1 MDIFNNFKGLFL
13 SVWNKGIIG
22 VDFVQILIGLGIFF
36 VFLIFRGLIS
46 KLIIRKLEIISKR
59 TTNKLDDTFVK
70 AMDGPAKF
78 LPIVL
83 GFFFASYYITFAEE
97 TRSFVD
103 NINRTLITILLFW
116 TIHQIIEPIS
126 YILSGLDKLL
136 TRELIGW
143 IIKSLKIL
151 IFILGAAAV
160 LELWGI
166 KIGPIIAG
174 LGLFGV
180 AVALGAQDLFKN
192 LISGILVLVEKR
204 FKIGDWIIV
213 EGIIEGIV
221 EKIGFR
227 STVIRKFD
235 KSLAIIPN
243 FQFAE
248 NAVIN
253 VSQKTN
259 WLISWTI
266 TLQYDTTIDQL
277 KKIRDKIEEYINSH
291 EDFNISVGVSVRVD
305 KFSDSSIDMYVR
317 CFTKTSRWSEYL
329 QVKERLALSIKEI
342 VEENNASFA
351 FPSQSIY
358 VEKMIALFYL
368 VLQIIKLYSYVVIAN
383 VVISWLV
390 AFNILNTSN
399 RFVYSV
405 LEFTYRLTD
414 PFLNRIRAFLPN
426 LGAFDI
432 SPIILLLLLW
442 FIEMC
447 MKIYIAPIIF

>member
-1 MDIFNNFKGLFL
+1 MEVFANFKELFL
-13 SVWNKGIIG
+13 SVWKTGILGIN
-22 VDFVQILIGLGIFF
+22 FLQILIGLGIFF
-36 VFLIFRGLIS
+36 LFLIFRGLIS
-46 KLIIRKLEIISKR
+46 KLIIKKLEIISKR
-59 TTNKLDDTFVK
+59 TTNKLDDAFVK
-70 AMDGPAKF
+70 AMEGPARF

-83 GFFFASYYITFAEE
+83 GFFFASYYINFSEDSRLFIE
-97 TRSFVD
+97 

-116 TIHQIIEPIS
+116 IIHQIIEPIS
-126 YILSGLDKLL
+126 YVLSGLDKIL

-204 FKIGDWIIV
+204 FKMGDWIHV

-221 EKIGFR
+221 ERIGFR

-253 VSQKTN
+253 VSQTTN
-259 WLISWTI
+259 WLISWMI
-266 TLQYDTTIDQL
+266 TLQYDTTVDQL
-277 KKIRDKIEEYINSH
+277 KTIRNQIEEHINSN
-291 EDFNISVGVSVRVD
+291 EDFDTSIGVAVRVD

-317 CFTKTSRWSEYL
+317 CFSKSDSWNEWLS
-329 QVKERLALSIKEI
+329 VKENLALEIKQI
-342 VEENNASFA
+342 VEKNGASFA

-358 VEKMIALFYL
+358 VEK
-368 VLQIIKLYSYVVIAN
+368 K
-383 VVISWLV
+383 
-390 AFNILNTSN
+390 
-399 RFVYSV
+399 
-405 LEFTYRLTD
+405 
-414 PFLNRIRAFLPN
+414 
-426 LGAFDI
+426 
-432 SPIILLLLLW
+432 
-442 FIEMC
+442 
-447 MKIYIAPIIF
+447 

>member
-1 MDIFNNFKGLFL
+1 MEIFNNFKNLFL
-13 SVWNKGIIG
+13 SVWNRGILGI
-22 VDFVQILIGLGIFF
+22 DIFEILIGLGIFLI
-36 VFLIFRGLIS
+36 FLIFRGLIS
-46 KLIIRKLEIISKR
+46 KLIIKKLEIISQR

-70 AMDGPAKF
+70 AMMGPARF
-78 LPIVL
+78 LPVVL
-83 GFFFASYYITFAEE
+83 GFFIASYYMSFSDD
-97 TRSFVD
+97 TRSLVD

-116 TIHQIIEPIS
+116 IIHQIIEPIS
-126 YILSGLDKLL
+126 YILSGLGKIL

-204 FKIGDWIIV
+204 FKMGDWILV

-227 STVIRKFD
+227 STTIRKFD

-253 VSQKTN
+253 VSQTTN
-259 WLISWTI
+259 WIISWI
-266 TLQYDTTIDQL
+266 INLQYDTTVDQL
-277 KKIRDKIEEYINSH
+277 KKIRDEIEGYIKTH
-291 EDFNISVGVSVRVD
+291 EDFNTELGYAVRID
-305 KFSDSSIDMYVR
+305 KFAESSIDMYVR
-317 CFTKTSRWSEYL
+317 CFTKTDEWEKWLS
-329 QVKERLALSIKEI
+329 VKERLAIQIKQI
-342 VEENNASFA
+342 VEKNGAAFA

-358 VEKMIALFYL
+358 VEK
-368 VLQIIKLYSYVVIAN
+368 K
-383 VVISWLV
+383 
-390 AFNILNTSN
+390 
-399 RFVYSV
+399 
-405 LEFTYRLTD
+405 
-414 PFLNRIRAFLPN
+414 
-426 LGAFDI
+426 
-432 SPIILLLLLW
+432 
-442 FIEMC
+442 
-447 MKIYIAPIIF
+447 

>member
-1 MDIFNNFKGLFL
+1 MEVLKNFKSLFL
-13 SVWNKGIIG
+13 SVWEKGILGI
-22 VDFVQILIGLGIFF
+22 DFFQILVGLGIFLL
-36 VFLIFRGLIS
+36 FLIFRGLIS
-46 KLIIRKLEIISKR
+46 RLIIKKLEIISKR

-70 AMDGPAKF
+70 SMMGPARF

-83 GFFFASYYITFAEE
+83 GVFFASYYMSFSDDM
-97 TRSFVD
+97 RDFVD
-103 NINRTLITILLFW
+103 NLNRTLITILIFW
-116 TIHQIIEPIS
+116 IIHQIIEPIS
-126 YILSGLDKLL
+126 YILSGLDKIL

-204 FKIGDWIIV
+204 FRMGDWIRV
-213 EGIIEGIV
+213 DGIIEGVV

-253 VSQKTN
+253 VSQTTN
-259 WLISWTI
+259 WLISWII
-266 TLQYDTTIDQL
+266 TLQYDTTVDQL
-277 KKIRDKIEEYINSH
+277 KTIRNQIEEHINKS
-291 EDFNISVGVSVRVD
+291 EDFDQSIGVAVRVD
-305 KFSDSSIDMYVR
+305 KFADSSIDMYVR
-317 CFTKTSRWSEYL
+317 CFSKTNSWNEWL
-329 QVKERLALSIKEI
+329 KVKENLALSIKQI
-342 VEENNASFA
+342 VETNKASFA

-358 VEKMIALFYL
+358 VEK
-368 VLQIIKLYSYVVIAN
+368 K
-383 VVISWLV
+383 
-390 AFNILNTSN
+390 
-399 RFVYSV
+399 
-405 LEFTYRLTD
+405 
-414 PFLNRIRAFLPN
+414 
-426 LGAFDI
+426 
-432 SPIILLLLLW
+432 
-442 FIEMC
+442 
-447 MKIYIAPIIF
+447 